1 MIGRYLIIREKTKT
15 LPKHPVCVT
24 DNPQEYSRVG
34 YEIYYINDNGNLLLV
49 KPSFEIDIDAISQHL
64 CPGSLLIK

>member
-1 MIGRYLIIREKTKT
+1 MIGRYLIIREKTKV

-24 DNPQEYSRVG
+24 DNPSEYSRVG

-49 KPSFEIDIDAISQHL
+49 KPSFEVDIDAI
-64 CPGSLLIK
+64 P